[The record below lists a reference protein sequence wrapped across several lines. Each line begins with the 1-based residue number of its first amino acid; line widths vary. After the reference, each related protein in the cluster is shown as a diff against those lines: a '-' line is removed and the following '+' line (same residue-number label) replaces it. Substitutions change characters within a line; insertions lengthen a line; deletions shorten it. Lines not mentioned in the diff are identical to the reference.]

1 MKKKLVCVLACRNQG
16 SRLYGKPLQNL
27 DIKKRIKVIDFLLNR
42 IKKIKSIHSIVLAI
56 SHTIDNQEYIN
67 ISKKHSL
74 KFVIG
79 DEIDVLNRLILGGK
93 KLNATDVFRVTSESP
108 FIYNDNKVIQ
118 TAWNYHHK
126 NNLDFSYLDK
136 NIIDGCGFE
145 ILSMRALE
153 LSHKLGKKR
162 HKSELCSLYIR
173 ENLNKFKTT
182 KIHTP
187 KFLIRKDIR
196 LTIDYPED
204 LIICREI
211 YKNFKNYDLK
221 KIIKFIDKSS
231 YIRKMCK
238 EIIKNEK

>member
-196 LTIDYPED
+196 LTIDFPED